1 MLSKWILDS
10 VTIGCLDPIND
21 SWVVLRKYMS
31 TAHNNLTPIL
41 CLIFAINYLARYK
54 KSLKTIDQLLLTSW
68 STKVS
73 IQGESYNWQCQ
84 LNMGYPQ
91 IQYSFSSVL
100 KLENL
105 ASMNEPCTNDFIPK
119 LQHFDTSM
127 SETIFSNCI
136 AYEQQSP

>member
-1 MLSKWILDS
+1 MSKWILDS

-21 SWVVLRKYMS
+21 SWVVLRKCMS
-31 TAHNNLTPIL
+31 TTHNNLTPIL

-54 KSLKTIDQLLLTSW
+54 KRSQDNR
-68 STKVS
+68 S
-73 IQGESYNWQCQ
+73 IVTNKLVYKIIHPRRVLNWQCQ

-105 ASMNEPCTNDFIPK
+105 ASMNEPCTNEFIPK
-119 LQHFDTSM
+119 LQQFDASM